1 MTSRLSSLLVQDG
14 LVSAKR
20 MADAFQRQ
28 VIYGG
33 TLDTN
38 LLEMRVVEE
47 DVLLAYLGRASGL
60 PTQPAGIT
68 ALGKPT
74 AETLQI
80 FSKEIAER
88 FRAVPCGRVDGTVL
102 RVLVADPVEPQDME
116 SLAQSLHL
124 RVEPWIG
131 PAFKVATA
139 LLWPQVRPAPI

>member
-47 DVLLAYLGRASGL
+47 DVLLTYLGRASGL
-60 PTQPAGIT
+60 PTQPAGISAMGQPVPSQLT
-68 ALGKPT
+68 TFPR
-74 AETLQI
+74 
-80 FSKEIAER
+80 EIAER
-88 FRAVPCGRVDGTVL
+88 FRAIPCRSTEDGVL

-116 SLAQSLHL
+116 ALA
-124 RVEPWIG
+124 
-131 PAFKVATA
+131 
-139 LLWPQVRPAPI
+139 